1 MHAEFHTHQE
11 EFKLKLI
18 PVILSGGAGTRLWP
32 VSRRAYPKPFMQLA
46 NGQTLAELTFERAL
60 EVSSDGTVM
69 TVTSRDYYFI
79 CRDIYRKVKNVDM
92 EKQIFVLE
100 PMGRNTA
107 PAIALAALEI
117 HERYGDDAV
126 MLVMPSDHLIK
137 DKTAFKSAVA
147 QAAELATKGY
157 IATFGIYPT
166 SPETGYGY
174 IKAGDKIESFNAS
187 IIDEFKEKPDLITA
201 QNYLK
206 SGNYSWNSGMFC
218 LVAKNLLDEMSIT
231 APDVL
236 KAAKACHQTKKIQQ
250 SALLFDTDTFA
261 AMPDIS
267 IDYAVMEKAKKR
279 AVIDS
284 RFDWNDIGSWN
295 SMAGLADSDESGNRI
310 EGKAI
315 AIDSKDCYIRSGDR
329 IVAAVGVENLLIVD
343 TKDAI
348 LVAHRDRSQGVKD
361 VVQFLKANNH
371 DAAIYHQTVH
381 RPWGSFTI
389 LEDEEDC
396 KVKRLTIKPGQVLSL
411 QKHQR
416 RSEHWTMVNGT
427 AKVRVGDKEFLL
439 EANQSTYIPSNTL
452 HRLENPTDKN
462 IHLIE
467 VQCGDYFG
475 EDDIERFED
484 IYGRTND

>member
-1 MHAEFHTHQE
+1 LYAIYE
-11 EFKLKLI
+11 EKQLKLI

-32 VSRRAYPKPFMQLA
+32 VSRKAYPKPFMKLS
-46 NGQTLAELTFERAL
+46 NGSTLAELTFQRAL
-60 EVSSDGTVM
+60 DVSDDGTVM

-79 CRDIYRKVKNVDM
+79 CRDMYKKVHQADM
-92 EKQIFVLE
+92 HKQIFMLE

-117 HERYGDDAV
+117 QEKYGDQAV

-137 DKTAFKSAVA
+137 DKNAFQVAVK
-147 QAAELATKGY
+147 EGSKLALEGY
-157 IATFGIYPT
+157 IATFGIHPT

-174 IKAGDKIESFNAS
+174 IKAGQKIDGFSAS
-187 IIDEFKEKPDLITA
+187 IIDEFKEKPDLQTA
-201 QNYLK
+201 KKYIE

-218 LVAKNLLDEMSIT
+218 LSAKHLLDEMENIS
-231 APDVL
+231 PDVL
-236 KAAKACHQTKKIQQ
+236 IAAKKCFSTKRVQQ
-250 SALLFDTDTFA
+250 SAIEFDTDTFA

-295 SMAGLADSDESGNRI
+295 SMAGLAESDEKGNRI

-315 AIDSKDCYIRSGDR
+315 TIDSNDCYIRSGDR

-348 LVAHRDRSQGVKD
+348 LVAHKERSQGVKD

-371 DAAIYHQTVH
+371 EAAVYHQTVH
-381 RPWGSFTI
+381 RPWGSYTI

-396 KVKRLTIKPGQVLSL
+396 KVKRLIVKPGQILSL

-416 RSEHWTMVNGT
+416 RSEHWTMVKGT
-427 AKVRVGDKEFLL
+427 AQVRVGDKEFLL
-439 EANQSTYIPSNTL
+439 ESNQSTYIPVNTL
-452 HRLENPTDKN
+452 HRLENPTNKD
-462 IHLIE
+462 IAIIE

>member
-1 MHAEFHTHQE
+1 
-11 EFKLKLI
+11 LKII

-32 VSRRAYPKPFMQLA
+32 VSRRAYPKPFMKLSD
-46 NGQTLAELTFERAL
+46 GSTLAELTFKRAL
-60 EVSSDGTVM
+60 DVSDDGTII

-79 CRDIYRKVKNVDM
+79 CRDMYLNASKDDIH
-92 EKQIFVLE
+92 KQIFMLE

-107 PAIALAALEI
+107 PAIALAALEVQQ
-117 HERYGDDAV
+117 RFGDEAV

-137 DKTAFKSAVA
+137 DKKAFKKAVK
-147 QAAELATKGY
+147 EGSKLADLGY
-157 IATFGIYPT
+157 IATFGIHPT

-174 IKAGDKIESFNAS
+174 IKAGNKIEDFDAAV
-187 IIDEFKEKPDLITA
+187 IEEFKEKPDLQTA
-201 QNYLK
+201 KEYIA

-218 LVAKNLLDEMSIT
+218 FNAKHFLSVMQET
-231 APDVL
+231 APQVL
-236 KAAKACHQTKKIQQ
+236 EAAKKCFLSKNIQQ
-250 SALLFDTDTFA
+250 SAIEFDTEAFA

-295 SMAGLADSDESGNRI
+295 SMAGLAESDEFGNRV

-315 AIDSKDCYIRSGDR
+315 TIESKDCYIRSGDR
-329 IVAAVGVENLLIVD
+329 IVAAVGVDNLLIVD
-343 TKDAI
+343 TKDAV

-371 DAAIYHQTVH
+371 EAAVYHQTVH

-396 KVKRLTIKPGQVLSL
+396 KVKRLVVKPGQILSL
-411 QKHQR
+411 QSHQR
-416 RSEHWTMVNGT
+416 RSEHWTVVSGT
-427 AKVRVGDKEFLL
+427 AKIRNGDKEFLL
-439 EANQSTYIPSNTL
+439 EANQSTYIPINTL
-452 HRLENPTDKN
+452 HRLENPTEQD
-462 IHLIE
+462 IALIE

-484 IYGRTND
+484 IYGRTSDD

>member
-1 MHAEFHTHQE
+1 
-11 EFKLKLI
+11 LKLI

-32 VSRRAYPKPFMQLA
+32 VSRRAYPKPFMKLSD
-46 NGQTLAELTFERAL
+46 GSTLAELTFQRAL
-60 EVSSDGTVM
+60 DVSDDGTVM

-79 CRDIYRKVKNVDM
+79 CRDMYTNVAK
-92 EKQIFVLE
+92 EEIHKQIFMLE

-107 PAIALAALEI
+107 PAIALAALEVQQ
-117 HERYGDDAV
+117 RFGDEAV

-137 DKTAFKSAVA
+137 DKEAFKSAVNEGA
-147 QAAELATKGY
+147 KLASEGY
-157 IATFGIYPT
+157 IATFGIFPT

-174 IKAGDKIESFNAS
+174 IKAGNKIEGVNAS
-187 IIDEFKEKPDLITA
+187 IIAEFKEKPDLQTA
-201 QNYLK
+201 KEYVE

-218 LVAKNLLDEMSIT
+218 LSAKTLLDEMQQTS
-231 APDVL
+231 PEVL
-236 KAAKACHQTKKIQQ
+236 AAAEICFATKNMQN
-250 SALLFDTDTFA
+250 SAIEFDTDAFA

-295 SMAGLADSDESGNRI
+295 SMAGLAQSDEFGNRI

-315 AIDSKDCYIRSGDR
+315 TIESKDCYIRSGDR
-329 IVAAVGVENLLIVD
+329 IVAAVGVDNLMIVD
-343 TKDAI
+343 TKDAVLI
-348 LVAHRDRSQGVKD
+348 AHRDRSQGVKD

-371 DAAIYHQTVH
+371 DAAIFHQTVH
-381 RPWGSFTI
+381 RPWGSYTI

-396 KVKRLTIKPGQVLSL
+396 KVKRLVVKPGQILSL
-411 QKHQR
+411 QRHQR
-416 RSEHWTMVNGT
+416 RSEHWTVVSGT
-427 AKVRVGDKEFLL
+427 AKVRNGEKEFLL
-439 EANQSTYIPSNTL
+439 QANESTYIPLNTM
-452 HRLENPTDKN
+452 HRLENPTDKD
-462 IHLIE
+462 IALIE

-484 IYGRTND
+484 IYGRSTDD

>member
-1 MHAEFHTHQE
+1 MYAKLE
-11 EFKLKLI
+11 ELHLKII

-32 VSRRAYPKPFMQLA
+32 VSRKAYPKPFMKLSD
-46 NGQTLAELTFERAL
+46 GSTLAELTFKRAL
-60 EVSSDGTVM
+60 DISDDGTII

-79 CRDIYRKVKNVDM
+79 CRDMYLNASKNDIH
-92 EKQIFVLE
+92 KQIFMLE

-107 PAIALAALEI
+107 PAIALAALEVQQ
-117 HERYGDDAV
+117 RFGDKAV

-137 DKTAFKSAVA
+137 DKKAFKKAVKEGA
-147 QAAELATKGY
+147 KLASLGY
-157 IATFGIYPT
+157 IATFGIHPT

-174 IKAGDKIESFNAS
+174 IKAGNKIEGFDAA
-187 IIDEFKEKPDLITA
+187 IIEDFKEKPDLQTA
-201 QNYLK
+201 KSYIA

-218 LVAKNLLDEMSIT
+218 FNAKQLLSVMQET
-231 APDVL
+231 APQVL
-236 KAAKACHQTKKIQQ
+236 EAAKKCFLSKNTQQ
-250 SALLFDTDTFA
+250 SAIEFETEAFA

-267 IDYAVMEKAKKR
+267 IDYAVMEQANKR

-295 SMAGLADSDESGNRI
+295 SMAGLAESDKFGNRV

-315 AIDSKDCYIRSGDR
+315 TIESENCYIRSGDR
-329 IVAAVGVENLLIVD
+329 IVAAVGVENLMIVD
-343 TKDAI
+343 TKDAV
-348 LVAHRDRSQGVKD
+348 LVAHKDKSQGVKD

-371 DAAIYHQTVH
+371 EAAIFHQTVH
-381 RPWGSFTI
+381 RPWGTFTI

-396 KVKRLTIKPGQVLSL
+396 KVKRLVVKPGQILSL

-416 RSEHWTMVNGT
+416 RSEHWTVVSGT
-427 AKVRVGDKEFLL
+427 AKVRNGDKEFLL
-439 EANQSTYIPSNTL
+439 EANQSTYIPINTL
-452 HRLENPTDKN
+452 HRLENPTDKD
-462 IHLIE
+462 IALIE

-484 IYGRTND
+484 IYGRPTND

>member
-1 MHAEFHTHQE
+1 MHAKHEDKQ
-11 EFKLKLI
+11 LKLI

-32 VSRRAYPKPFMQLA
+32 VSRRAYPKPFMKLA
-46 NGQTLAELTFERAL
+46 NGSTLAELTFQRAL
-60 EVSSDGTVM
+60 EVSDDGTVM

-79 CRDIYRKVKNVDM
+79 CRDMYKKVNQADM
-92 EKQIFVLE
+92 HKQIFMLE

-117 HERYGDDAV
+117 QEKYGDKAI

-137 DKTAFKSAVA
+137 DKDAFKEAVKEGA
-147 QAAELATKGY
+147 KLAVEGY
-157 IATFGIYPT
+157 IATFGIHPT

-174 IKAGDKIESFNAS
+174 IKAGQKIKGFSAS
-187 IIDEFKEKPDLITA
+187 VIDEFKEKPDLQTA
-201 QNYLK
+201 KQYVE

-218 LVAKNLLDEMSIT
+218 LSAKHLTDEMKRTS
-231 APDVL
+231 PDVL
-236 KAAKACHQTKKIQQ
+236 TAAIKCFKTKKVQQ
-250 SALLFDTDTFA
+250 SAIEFDTDAFA
-261 AMPDIS
+261 EMPDIS
-267 IDYAVMEKAKKR
+267 IDYAVMERAKKR
-279 AVIDS
+279 AVVDS

-295 SMAGLADSDESGNRI
+295 SMAGLSESDEQGNRI

-315 AIDSKDCYIRSGDR
+315 TVDSKDCYIRSGDR
-329 IVAAVGVENLLIVD
+329 IVATVGVENLLIVD

-348 LVAHRDRSQGVKD
+348 LVAHKERSQGVKD

-371 DAAIYHQTVH
+371 DAAVYHQTVH
-381 RPWGSFTI
+381 RPWGSYTI
-389 LEDEEDC
+389 LEDEVDC
-396 KVKRLTIKPGQVLSL
+396 KVKRLIVKPGQILSL

-416 RSEHWTMVNGT
+416 RSEHWTMVSGT

-439 EANQSTYIPSNTL
+439 EANQSTYIPINTL
-452 HRLENPTDKN
+452 HRLENPTDKD
-462 IHLIE
+462 IAMIE

>member
-1 MHAEFHTHQE
+1 
-11 EFKLKLI
+11 LKLI

-32 VSRRAYPKPFMQLA
+32 VSRRAFPKPFMKLA
-46 NGQTLAELTFERAL
+46 NGSTLAELTFERAL
-60 EVSSDGTVM
+60 DVSDDGTVM

-79 CRDIYRKVKNVDM
+79 CRDMYKNTSSQHID
-92 EKQIFVLE
+92 KQIFMLE

-117 HERYGDDAV
+117 QERFGDEAV

-137 DKTAFKSAVA
+137 DRKAFKKAVLEGA
-147 QAAELATKGY
+147 KLAEEGY
-157 IATFGIYPT
+157 IATFGIHPT

-174 IKAGDKIESFNAS
+174 IKAGNKIADYDAA
-187 IIDEFKEKPDLITA
+187 IIDEFKEKPDLQTA
-201 QNYLK
+201 QQYIE

-218 LVAKNLLDEMSIT
+218 LVAKNLLDEMQET

-236 KAAKACHQTKKIQQ
+236 DATKKCFATKKEQQ
-250 SALLFDTDTFA
+250 LAIEFNTETFA

-267 IDYAVMEKAKKR
+267 IDYAVMEHAKKR

-295 SMAGLADSDESGNRI
+295 SMAGLADSDEHGNRI

-315 AIDSKDCYIRSGDR
+315 PIDSSGCYIRSGDR
-329 IVAAVGVENLLIVD
+329 LVAAVGVQDLLIVD
-343 TKDAI
+343 TKDAV
-348 LVAHRDRSQGVKD
+348 LVAHKDRSQGVKD

-389 LEDEEDC
+389 LEDELDC
-396 KVKRLTIKPGQVLSL
+396 KVKRLIVKPGQVLSL

-416 RSEHWTMVNGT
+416 RSEHWTMVKGT
-427 AKVRVGDKEFLL
+427 AKVRVGDEEFLL
-439 EANQSTYIPSNTL
+439 EANQSTYIPVNTL
-452 HRLENPTDKN
+452 HRLENPTNED
-462 IHLIE
+462 IAIIE
-467 VQCGDYFG
+467 VQCGNYFG

-484 IYGRTND
+484 IYGRTTDD